1 MEKEVKITLLHGWHV
16 DRGANIAQ
24 FGEYDMPLWYPTGA
38 KSEHLSVLTNA
49 GIFDTSHMAVVM
61 VSGSDSLA
69 LLQHCFSKNLDAC
82 IGKQQNP
89 LTPGKSVYGV
99 FLTAAGDV
107 IDDAI
112 VFQIDEAVYMLV
124 VNAGMGGAISAH
136 LLTHVDHHNVNIAD
150 LTDRVGKLDVQGPLA
165 AKILIK
171 VLKNPEA
178 VFDKLPYFS
187 FKGHFDPNSSA
198 AETVLLADG
207 TPILLSRTGYTGE
220 FGFEIFIQPDQ
231 FTRTWDTVIEAGKEF
246 GLLACGLAARDSL
259 RAGAVL
265 PLSHQDIGPWPFLN
279 NPWPFALAYNADYSG
294 FTKQFIGSEALL
306 KTDYGEHTLPFAGYD
321 LRKVSSH
328 DPAIVNDDAGNQ
340 IGKVL
345 TCATDMGIGRH
356 KDRIYSIV
364 SPDKPENFDPRGLC
378 CGFVKTTV
386 RLSPGQT
393 AILSDNRRKIKVEIV
408 DDIRPNRTA
417 RLALSRFLN

>member
-1 MEKEVKITLLHGWHV
+1 MEKEVKMTLLHGWHV
-16 DRGANIAQ
+16 DRGANMAQ
-24 FGEYDMPLWYPTGA
+24 FGEYDMPLWYPTGT

-49 GIFDTSHMAVVM
+49 GIFDTSHMAVVI
-61 VSGSDSLA
+61 VEGSDSLD

-99 FLTAAGDV
+99 FLSDAGDV

-112 VFQIDEAVYMLV
+112 VFQIDEALYMLV
-124 VNAGMGGAISAH
+124 VNAGMGGAISAQ
-136 LLTHVDHHNVNIAD
+136 LLAHVDRRSVNISD

-178 VFDKLPYFS
+178 VVDKLPYFS

-220 FGFEIFIQPDQ
+220 FGFEIFVEPDQ
-231 FTRTWDTVIEAGKEF
+231 FTRTWDILIEAGKEF

-321 LRKVSSH
+321 LRKVSVEE
-328 DPAIVNDDAGNQ
+328 PADVLDAEGNK
-340 IGKVL
+340 IGLVL
-345 TCATDMGIGRH
+345 TCVTDMGIGRH
-356 KDRIYSIV
+356 EDRIYSIT
-364 SPDKPENFDPRGLC
+364 SPDKPEGFKPKGLC
-378 CGFVKTTV
+378 CGFIKVKSK
-386 RLSPGQT
+386 LAPGE
-393 AILSDNRRKIKVEIV
+393 IVELKDKRRKLKVTIV
-408 DDIRPNRTA
+408 EDIRPDRTA
-417 RLALSRFLN
+417 RRPMKEMV

>member
-1 MEKEVKITLLHGWHV
+1 M
-16 DRGANIAQ
+16 AQ
-24 FGEYDMPLWYPTGA
+24 FGEYDMPLWYPTGT

-49 GIFDTSHMAVVM
+49 GIFDTSHMAVIM
-61 VSGSDSLA
+61 VSGSDSLD
-69 LLQHCFSKNLDAC
+69 LLQHCFSNNLDAC

-112 VFQIDEAVYMLV
+112 VFQIDEAIYMLV

-136 LLTHVDHHNVNIAD
+136 LLTHVDNHNVNITD

-165 AKILIK
+165 AKILTK

-187 FKGHFDPNSSA
+187 FKGHFDPNSPA
-198 AETVLLADG
+198 TETVLLADG

-220 FGFEIFIQPDQ
+220 FGFEIFVEPDQ
-231 FTRTWDTVIEAGKEF
+231 FIRTWDTVIEAGKEF

-279 NPWPFALAYNADYSG
+279 NPWPFALAYNADFSG

-321 LRKVSSH
+321 LRKV
-328 DPAIVNDDAGNQ
+328 
-340 IGKVL
+340 
-345 TCATDMGIGRH
+345 ATDMAIGRH

-364 SPDKPENFDPRGLC
+364 SPDKPENFNPRGLC

-393 AILSDNRRKIKVEIV
+393 VTLSDNRRKIKVEIV
-408 DDIRPNRTA
+408 NDIRPNRTA